1 MPIALVDAAATA
13 LAESDCSRVSA
24 LVPPDLDK
32 QDPKY
37 VSPLPLALRHRV
49 LMSSTALHTGGLML
63 RAYDTSMHR
72 ISMTPLE
79 EPKLLSEY
87 HRSWIWISQYSA
99 LEKPGQA
106 SVCKLVHTM
115 LSSIATAR
123 RTPARCPH

>member
-1 MPIALVDAAATA
+1 
-13 LAESDCSRVSA
+13 
-24 LVPPDLDK
+24 
-32 QDPKY
+32 
-37 VSPLPLALRHRV
+37 
-49 LMSSTALHTGGLML
+49 ML